1 LSALHWQPGRSRV
14 QRAIVPV
21 VVALHIAVAWL
32 WLRMAPV
39 PVPEQGGARTV
50 FMQLITQRAPPP
62 KVATARPTPKPSPSR
77 QSRRAPARSQAPIAS
92 LVAAASPASPA
103 SVAPVAPSDPFAPDA
118 DAITTQA
125 KKDVVVWDRA
135 TNKDRLKGITNFDDR
150 PLAVAIRGAFKPRHT
165 TMTNYMTS
173 DGRAI
178 TKVQSPS
185 GTYCLVRLNENSI
198 MSETLRRQGSDTRK
212 VACP

>member
-1 LSALHWQPGRSRV
+1 
-14 QRAIVPV
+14 
-21 VVALHIAVAWL
+21 
-32 WLRMAPV
+32 MAPT
-39 PVPEQGGARTV
+39 PVPEPGGARTV

-62 KVATARPTPKPSPSR
+62 KVATARPAPKPSPSR
-77 QSRRAPARSQAPIAS
+77 QSRRAPVRSQAPIAS

-125 KKDVVVWDRA
+125 KKDAVVWDRA

-165 TMTNYMTS
+165 TMSNSMTS
-173 DGRAI
+173 DGRMI
-178 TKVQSPS
+178 TKVTGPR
-185 GTYCLVRLNENSI
+185 GTYCLVRLDENRI
-198 MSETLRRQGSDTRK
+198 MSETIKRQGSDTRGIE
-212 VACP
+212 CP

>member
-1 LSALHWQPGRSRV
+1 MPRAPGRR
-14 QRAIVPV
+14 RILA
-21 VVALHIAVAWL
+21 AVAAVHLALACVW
-32 WLRMAPV
+32 
-39 PVPEQGGARTV
+39 
-50 FMQLITQRAPPP
+50 IT
-62 KVATARPTPKPSPSR
+62 TS
-77 QSRRAPARSQAPIAS
+77 
-92 LVAAASPASPA
+92 
-103 SVAPVAPSDPFAPDA
+103 PVAPQSQGRAVFMELIALPAVKTPTPAVVTPPVLPRPRQRAKVQAPAPVQAVAAPAVAAVADNDPLAAPVVPADPLAPDA

-135 TNKDRLKGITNFDDR
+135 TNKDRLRGITNFDDR

-178 TKVQSPS
+178 TKVTSPS